1 MMSNSMP
8 NSNAAS
14 KAAVKQPEAVP
25 LASIAAPAV
34 ATWSASLTD
43 VDEANLVGL
52 AQRVA
57 LALRQGDVVALEG
70 DLGAG
75 KTTFAR
81 ALIRILLADAAA
93 EVPSPTFALA
103 QGYNSARFPIAHFD
117 FYRLSRPED
126 VEEIGFSEAVLHG
139 VAIVEWPSK
148 AAKALPPNR
157 LELSFTETSASG
169 TRNIDVT
176 ATGQIATRLARIGD
190 MDGFI
195 GEAGWGEADIAY
207 LQGDASTRA
216 YARLSIGS
224 GRAVI
229 MDAPRQPDG
238 PPVRDGKPYSRIA
251 HLAEDVRPF
260 VAVDQA
266 LRKAGLSAPDILA
279 ADLDQGF
286 LLLEDFGDRV
296 FGRETSNELHQAELW
311 TAALDALVALR
322 RANPAMSM
330 PVGGGTVISSETHTL
345 PRLDRN
351 ILEIETDMLPD
362 WYWPEVKGTAMPAAL
377 RAEYRGLWRPVI
389 DRLLAETPGWIL
401 RDVHSPNLLWMPEWK
416 GIARV
421 GFIDFQDALAGPWSH
436 DVMSLLQDA
445 RVDVPEKLE
454 ARLLTRYCST
464 ISMFDP
470 VFNDTA
476 FRSGYAAYG
485 ALRATRLVGLFVRL
499 LRRDGKANYLQHMA
513 RNWGYLER
521 NLAHPKLRPLAEWY
535 DTHFSAELRQQ
546 PIDPRPRR
554 AA

>member
-8 NSNAAS
+8 QSTAAT
-14 KAAVKQPEAVP
+14 AKQPEAVS
-25 LASIAAPAV
+25 AVGVTAPPV
-34 ATWSASLTD
+34 PTWSANLTEVDETSLT
-43 VDEANLVGL
+43 GL
-52 AQRVA
+52 AERIA
-57 LALRQGDVVALEG
+57 LALRVGDVVTLAG

-81 ALIRILLADAAA
+81 ALIRILLADGAA

-103 QGYNSARFPIAHFD
+103 QGYSSARFPIAHFD

-126 VEEIGFSEAVLHG
+126 IEEIGFSEAVLHG

-157 LELSFTETSASG
+157 LDLNFSDAG
-169 TRNIDVT
+169 DAATRNIDVV
-176 ATGQIATRLARIGD
+176 ATGPIAARLDRIGD

-195 GEAGWGEADIAY
+195 GDAGWSEASIAY

-216 YARLSIGS
+216 YTRLSLGS
-224 GRAVI
+224 GRAVL

-279 ADLDQGF
+279 ADIEGGF

-296 FGRETSNELHQAELW
+296 FGRETGNELHQAELW

-322 RANPAMSM
+322 RANPSMTM
-330 PVGGGTVISSETHTL
+330 PVGGGTVSSDETHTL
-345 PRLDRN
+345 SRLDRN
-351 ILEIETDMLPD
+351 ILEIEIDMLPD
-362 WYWPEVKGTAMPAAL
+362 WYWPEVKGVAMPAAL

-389 DRLLAETPGWIL
+389 DRLLAEQPGWIL

-445 RVDVPEKLE
+445 RVDVPVNLE
-454 ARLLTRYCST
+454 TRLLSRYCST
-464 ISMFDP
+464 VPTFDP
-470 VFNDTA
+470 SFNDAT
-476 FRSGYAAYG
+476 FRSSYAAYG

-521 NLAHPKLRPLAEWY
+521 NLAHPKLRPLQEWY
-535 DTHFSAELRQQ
+535 DTHLGTELRQT
-546 PIDPRPRR
+546 PIDPSPRR

>member
-1 MMSNSMP
+1 MSNHQYATVSYVVP
-8 NSNAAS
+8 PIAKGTAAAW
-14 KAAVKQPEAVP
+14 AAH
-25 LASIAAPAV
+25 
-34 ATWSASLTD
+34 LTD
-43 VDEANLVGL
+43 VDEASL
-52 AQRVA
+52 VA
-57 LALRQGDVVALEG
+57 LAERLALVLRVGDVVTLAG

-81 ALIRILLADAAA
+81 ALIRILLADPAA

-103 QGYNSARFPIAHFD
+103 QGYASSRFPIAHFD
-117 FYRLSRPED
+117 FYRLARPED
-126 VEEIGFSEAVLHG
+126 IEEIGFSDAVQHG
-139 VAIVEWPSK
+139 IAIVEWPSK
-148 AAKALPPNR
+148 AADALPQHR
-157 LELSFTETSASG
+157 LELSFTETTDPG
-169 TRNIDVT
+169 TRNVDVA
-176 ATGQIATRLARIGD
+176 ATGPIATRLERISAMDAFIGD
-190 MDGFI
+190 
-195 GEAGWGEADIAY
+195 AGWGDAAIAY

-216 YARLSIGS
+216 YTRLALGS
-224 GRAVI
+224 GRAVL

-238 PPVRDGKPYSRIA
+238 PPVRDGQPYSRIA

-266 LRKAGLSAPDILA
+266 LRRAGLSAPDVLA
-279 ADLDQGF
+279 ADLDSGF

-296 FGRETSNELHQAELW
+296 FGRETGNDLHQAELW
-311 TAALDALVALR
+311 TAAIDALVALR
-322 RANPAMSM
+322 RANPTLTM
-330 PVGGGTVISSETHTL
+330 PVGGGAVSSRETHTL

-351 ILEIETDMLPD
+351 ILEIEIDMLPD
-362 WYWPEVKGTAMPAAL
+362 WYWPEVKGVAMPAAL

-389 DRLLAETPGWIL
+389 DRLLTEAPGWIL

-445 RVDVPEKLE
+445 RVDVPVKLE

-464 ISMFDP
+464 ISMFEAG
-470 VFNDTA
+470 FNEAT
-476 FRSGYAAYG
+476 FRSSYAAYG

-521 NLAHPKLRPLAEWY
+521 NLAHPKLRPLQDWY
-535 DTHFSAELRQQ
+535 DTHLGVELRQQ
-546 PIDPRPRR
+546 PIDPSPRR

>member
-1 MMSNSMP
+1 MP
-8 NSNAAS
+8 NPHAALS
-14 KAAVKQPEAVP
+14 VSTIAKTAPTVP
-25 LASIAAPAV
+25 
-34 ATWSASLTD
+34 TWSATLVG
-43 VDEANLVGL
+43 VDEPSLVAL
-52 AQRVA
+52 AERIA
-57 LALRQGDVVALEG
+57 LALRVGDVVALTG

-81 ALIRILLADAAA
+81 SLIRILLADAAA

-103 QGYNSARFPIAHFD
+103 QGYNCTRFPIAHFD
-117 FYRLSRPED
+117 FYRLSSPD
-126 VEEIGFSEAVLHG
+126 DIEEIGFADAVQHG

-148 AAKALPPNR
+148 AANALPPNR
-157 LELSFTETSASG
+157 LNLSFSETSDPS
-169 TRNIDVT
+169 TRDVDII
-176 ATGQIATRLARIGD
+176 ATGPLATRLDRIGE
-190 MDGFI
+190 MDAFI
-195 GEAGWGEADIAY
+195 GDAGWGDASIAY
-207 LQGDASTRA
+207 LQGDASSRA
-216 YARLSIGS
+216 YTRLSLGS
-224 GRAVI
+224 GRAVL

-238 PPVRDGKPYSRIA
+238 PAVRDGKPYSRIA

-266 LRKAGLSAPDILA
+266 LRQAGLSAPEVFA
-279 ADLDQGF
+279 ADLDRGF

-296 FGRETSNELHQAELW
+296 FGREISNDLHQAELW
-311 TAALDALVALR
+311 TAAIDALLALR
-322 RANPAMSM
+322 RANPAMTM
-330 PVGGGTVISSETHTL
+330 PVGGGTVTSRETHTL

-351 ILEIETDMLPD
+351 ILEIEIDMLPD
-362 WYWPEVKGTAMPAAL
+362 WYWPEVKGAAMPAAL
-377 RAEYRGLWRPVI
+377 RAEYRALWRPVI
-389 DRLLAETPGWIL
+389 DRLLTEQPGWIL

-445 RVDVPEKLE
+445 RVDVPGKLE
-454 ARLLTRYCST
+454 TRLLTRYCST
-464 ISMFDP
+464 ISMFDAG
-470 VFNDTA
+470 FDEAT
-476 FRSGYAAYG
+476 FRSSYAAYG

-521 NLAHPKLRPLAEWY
+521 NLAHPTLRPLQEWY

-546 PIDPRPRR
+546 PIDPRPRH

>member
-8 NSNAAS
+8 QSTAAT
-14 KAAVKQPEAVP
+14 AKQPETVSAVGVT
-25 LASIAAPAV
+25 APPV
-34 ATWSASLTD
+34 PTWSANLTE
-43 VDEANLVGL
+43 VDETNLVGL
-52 AQRVA
+52 AERIA
-57 LALRQGDVVALEG
+57 LALRVGDVVTLAG

-81 ALIRILLADAAA
+81 ALIRILLADGAA
-93 EVPSPTFALA
+93 EVSSPTFALA

-126 VEEIGFSEAVLHG
+126 IEEIGFSEAVLHG

-157 LELSFTETSASG
+157 LDLNFSEAG
-169 TRNIDVT
+169 DAATRNIDVM
-176 ATGQIATRLARIGD
+176 ATGPIAARLDRIGD

-195 GEAGWGEADIAY
+195 GDAGWSEASIAY

-216 YARLSIGS
+216 YTRLSLGS
-224 GRAVI
+224 GRAVL

-279 ADLDQGF
+279 ADLEGGF

-296 FGRETSNELHQAELW
+296 FGRETGNELHQAELW

-322 RANPAMSM
+322 RANPSMTM
-330 PVGGGTVISSETHTL
+330 PVGGGTVSSDETHTL

-351 ILEIETDMLPD
+351 ILEIEIDMLPD
-362 WYWPEVKGTAMPAAL
+362 WYWPEVKGVAMPAAL

-389 DRLLAETPGWIL
+389 DRLLAEQPGWIL

-445 RVDVPEKLE
+445 RVDVPVNLE
-454 ARLLTRYCST
+454 TRLLSRYCST
-464 ISMFDP
+464 VPTFDP
-470 VFNDTA
+470 SFNDAT
-476 FRSGYAAYG
+476 FRSSYAAYG

-521 NLAHPKLRPLAEWY
+521 NLAHPKLRPLQEWY
-535 DTHFSAELRQQ
+535 DTHLGTDLRQT
-546 PIDPRPRR
+546 PIDPSPRR

>member
-1 MMSNSMP
+1 MP
-8 NSNAAS
+8 NAKLAAKAEPMAPIAAAPMS
-14 KAAVKQPEAVP
+14 KAVP
-25 LASIAAPAV
+25 M
-34 ATWSASLTD
+34 WSATLDD
-43 VDEANLVGL
+43 VDEASLVAL
-52 AQRVA
+52 AERVA
-57 LALRQGDVVALEG
+57 LVLRVGDVVTLSG

-81 ALIRILLADAAA
+81 ALIRILLTDQAA

-103 QGYNSARFPIAHFD
+103 QGYNCSRFPIAHFD
-117 FYRLSRPED
+117 FYRLGRPED
-126 VEEIGFSEAVLHG
+126 IEEIGFSDAVHHG

-148 AAKALPPNR
+148 AAGALPAHR
-157 LELSFTETSASG
+157 LELTFTETSDPN
-169 TRNIDVT
+169 TRNVGIKG
-176 ATGQIATRLARIGD
+176 TGPIAARLDRIGE
-190 MDGFI
+190 MDAFI
-195 GEAGWGEADIAY
+195 GDAGWGDASIAY
-207 LQGDASTRA
+207 LQGDASTRS
-216 YARLSIGS
+216 YTRLALGS
-224 GRAVI
+224 GRAVL

-238 PPVRDGKPYSRIA
+238 PPVRDGMPYSRIA

-266 LRKAGLSAPDILA
+266 LLKAGLSAPEVLA
-279 ADLDQGF
+279 ADLERGF

-296 FGRETSNELHQAELW
+296 FGRETGNDLHQAELW
-311 TAALDALVALR
+311 TAAIDALVALR
-322 RANPAMSM
+322 RTNPSFTM
-330 PVGGGTVISSETHTL
+330 PVGGGVVNSREIHTL

-351 ILEIETDMLPD
+351 ILEIEIDMLPD
-362 WYWPEVKGTAMPAAL
+362 WYWPEVKGAAMPAPL

-389 DRLLAETPGWIL
+389 DRLLAEAPGWIL
-401 RDVHSPNLLWMPEWK
+401 RDVHSPNLLWLPEWK

-454 ARLLTRYCST
+454 ARLLNRYCST
-464 ISMFDP
+464 VSMFDAG
-470 VFNDTA
+470 FNDA
-476 FRSGYAAYG
+476 VFRSSYAAYG

-521 NLAHPKLRPLAEWY
+521 NLAHPQLRPLQQWY
-535 DTHFSAELRQQ
+535 DTHLGSELRQQ
-546 PIDPRPRR
+546 PIDPNPRH

>member
-1 MMSNSMP
+1 MMSNLMP
-8 NSNAAS
+8 KQNVAYAAAS
-14 KAAVKQPEAVP
+14 EHASAAAN
-25 LASIAAPAV
+25 SIASPPPTPQTWA
-34 ATWSASLTD
+34 ATLSD

-52 AQRVA
+52 AERVA
-57 LALRQGDVVALEG
+57 LVLRIGDVVTLVG

-81 ALIRILLADAAA
+81 ALIRILLVDRTA

-103 QGYNSARFPIAHFD
+103 QGYVSPRFPVAHFD
-117 FYRLSRPED
+117 FYRLASPRD
-126 VEEIGFSEAVLHG
+126 IEEIGFGEALQHG

-148 AAKALPPNR
+148 AASALPRHR
-157 LELSFTETSASG
+157 LELSFADSG
-169 TRNIDVT
+169 NARTRTIEIKAV
-176 ATGQIATRLARIGD
+176 GPIAGRLDRIGE

-195 GEAGWGEADIAY
+195 GDAGWGDASISY
-207 LQGDASTRA
+207 LQGDASTRG
-216 YARLSIGS
+216 YVRLTMGS
-224 GRAVI
+224 ATAVL

-260 VAVDQA
+260 VAVDRT
-266 LRKAGLSAPDILA
+266 LRAAGLSAPEIIA
-279 ADLDQGF
+279 SDLDRGF

-296 FGRETSNELHQAELW
+296 FGREVGTEPHQAELW
-311 TAALDALVALR
+311 TAAIDALVALR
-322 RANPAMSM
+322 RAKPAQTMK
-330 PVGGGTVISSETHTL
+330 VGDGSNHSL

-351 ILEIETDMLPD
+351 ILDIEIDMLPD
-362 WYWPEVKGTAMPAAL
+362 WYWPEVKGSAMPAAL

-389 DRLLAETPGWIL
+389 DRLLAEPPGWIL

-421 GFIDFQDALAGPWSH
+421 GFIDFQDALAGPWAH

-445 RVDVPEKLE
+445 RVDVPATLE
-454 ARLLTRYCST
+454 SRLLQRYSST

-470 VFNDTA
+470 SFNDPV
-476 FRSGYAAYG
+476 FRSSYAAYG

-521 NLAHPKLRPLAEWY
+521 NLAHPKLRPLQEWY
-535 DTHFSAELRQQ
+535 DAHLPRNLRQR
-546 PIDPRPRR
+546 PIDPRPR
-554 AA
+554 AAA

>member
-1 MMSNSMP
+1 MP
-8 NSNAAS
+8 NLQVPLPVAVP
-14 KAAVKQPEAVP
+14 KAAPQVP
-25 LASIAAPAV
+25 
-34 ATWSASLTD
+34 TWSASLAD
-43 VDEANLVGL
+43 VDEPSLVAL
-52 AQRVA
+52 AERIA
-57 LALRQGDVVALEG
+57 LALRVGDVVALTG

-75 KTTFAR
+75 KTAFAR

-103 QGYNSARFPIAHFD
+103 QGYNCLRFPIAHFD
-117 FYRLSRPED
+117 FYRLASPD
-126 VEEIGFSEAVLHG
+126 DIEEIGFADAVLHG

-148 AAKALPPNR
+148 AAAALPPNR
-157 LELSFTETSASG
+157 LDLKFAETADPN
-169 TRNIDVT
+169 TRNVDII
-176 ATGQIATRLARIGD
+176 ATGPLATRLDRIGE
-190 MDGFI
+190 MDAFI
-195 GEAGWGEADIAY
+195 GDAGWGDASIAY
-207 LQGDASTRA
+207 LQGDASSRA
-216 YARLSIGS
+216 YTRLSLGS
-224 GRAVI
+224 GRAVL

-238 PPVRDGKPYSRIA
+238 PAVRDGKPYSRIA

-260 VAVDQA
+260 VAVDHT
-266 LRKAGLSAPDILA
+266 LRQAGLSAPEILA
-279 ADLDQGF
+279 ADLDRGF

-296 FGRETSNELHQAELW
+296 FGREIGNDLHQAQLW

-322 RANPAMSM
+322 RANPSFTMPVSVE
-330 PVGGGTVISSETHTL
+330 PVGGGPLSSSGTHTL

-351 ILEIETDMLPD
+351 ILEIEIDMLPD
-362 WYWPEVKGTAMPAAL
+362 WYWPEVKGSAMPAPL

-389 DRLLAETPGWIL
+389 DQLLTEQPGWIL

-445 RVDVPEKLE
+445 RVDVPVKLE
-454 ARLLTRYCST
+454 TRLLSRYCST
-464 ISMFDP
+464 VSMFDAG
-470 VFNDTA
+470 FNEAT
-476 FRSGYAAYG
+476 FRSSYAAYG

>member
-1 MMSNSMP
+1 MSNHQYATVSYVVP
-8 NSNAAS
+8 PIAKGTAAAW
-14 KAAVKQPEAVP
+14 AAH
-25 LASIAAPAV
+25 
-34 ATWSASLTD
+34 LTD
-43 VDEANLVGL
+43 VDEASL
-52 AQRVA
+52 VA
-57 LALRQGDVVALEG
+57 LAERLALVLRVGDVVTLAG

-81 ALIRILLADAAA
+81 ALIRILLADPAA

-103 QGYNSARFPIAHFD
+103 QGYASSRFPIAHFD
-117 FYRLSRPED
+117 FYRLARPED
-126 VEEIGFSEAVLHG
+126 IEEIGFSDAVQHG
-139 VAIVEWPSK
+139 IAIVEWPSK
-148 AAKALPPNR
+148 AADALPQHR
-157 LELSFTETSASG
+157 LELSFTETTDPG
-169 TRNIDVT
+169 TRNVDVA
-176 ATGQIATRLARIGD
+176 ATGPIATRLERISAMDAFIGD
-190 MDGFI
+190 
-195 GEAGWGEADIAY
+195 AGWGDAAIAY

-216 YARLSIGS
+216 YTRLALGS
-224 GRAVI
+224 GRAVL

-238 PPVRDGKPYSRIA
+238 PPVRDGQPYSRIA

-266 LRKAGLSAPDILA
+266 LRRAGLSAPDVLA
-279 ADLDQGF
+279 ADLDSGF

-296 FGRETSNELHQAELW
+296 FGRETGNDLHQAELW
-311 TAALDALVALR
+311 TAAIDALVALR
-322 RANPAMSM
+322 RANPTLTM
-330 PVGGGTVISSETHTL
+330 PVGGGAVSSRETHTL

-351 ILEIETDMLPD
+351 ILEIEIDMLPD
-362 WYWPEVKGTAMPAAL
+362 WYWPEVKGVAMPAPL

-389 DRLLAETPGWIL
+389 DRLLTEAPGWIL

-445 RVDVPEKLE
+445 RVDVSVKLE

-464 ISMFDP
+464 ISMFEAG
-470 VFNDTA
+470 FNEAT
-476 FRSGYAAYG
+476 FRSSYAAYG

-521 NLAHPKLRPLAEWY
+521 NLAHPKLRPLQDWY
-535 DTHFSAELRQQ
+535 DTHLGAELRQQ
-546 PIDPRPRR
+546 PIDPSPRR

>member
-8 NSNAAS
+8 DLQVELPVA
-14 KAAVKQPEAVP
+14 KPWGVP
-25 LASIAAPAV
+25 TVP
-34 ATWSASLTD
+34 TWTAQLTD
-43 VDEANLVGL
+43 VDEASLVAL
-52 AQRVA
+52 AERVA
-57 LALRQGDVVALEG
+57 LALRVGDVVALAG

-81 ALIRILLADAAA
+81 SLIRILLADHAA

-103 QGYNSARFPIAHFD
+103 QGYNCDRFPIAHFD
-117 FYRLSRPED
+117 FYRLGHPED
-126 VEEIGFSEAVLHG
+126 VEEIGFADAVQHG
-139 VAIVEWPSK
+139 IAIVEWPSK
-148 AAKALPPNR
+148 AAAALPANR
-157 LELSFTETSASG
+157 LDLTFSETTDPSK
-169 TRNIDVT
+169 RNVEII
-176 ATGQIATRLARIGD
+176 ATGPLATRLGRIGD
-190 MDGFI
+190 MDAFI
-195 GEAGWGEADIAY
+195 GDAGWDDASIGY
-207 LQGDASTRA
+207 LQGDASSRA
-216 YARLSIGS
+216 YTRLSMGS
-224 GRAVI
+224 GRAVL

-238 PPVRDGKPYSRIA
+238 PAVRDGKPYSRIA

-266 LRKAGLSAPDILA
+266 LRKAGLSAPEVLA
-279 ADLDQGF
+279 ADLDRGF

-296 FGRETSNELHQAELW
+296 FGREASNDLHQAELW
-311 TAALDALVALR
+311 TAAIDALVALR
-322 RANPAMSM
+322 RANPSFTM
-330 PVGGGTVISSETHTL
+330 PVGGGAVVSTETHTL

-351 ILEIETDMLPD
+351 ILEIEIDMLPD
-362 WYWPEVKGTAMPAAL
+362 WYWPEVKGAAMPPAL

-389 DRLLAETPGWIL
+389 DQLLAETPGWIL

-445 RVDVPEKLE
+445 RVDVPAKLE
-454 ARLLTRYCST
+454 SRLLTRYCST
-464 ISMFDP
+464 ISMFDAG
-470 VFNDTA
+470 FNDAA
-476 FRSGYAAYG
+476 FRSSYAAYG

-521 NLAHPKLRPLAEWY
+521 NLAHPKLRPLQEWY
-535 DTHFSAELRQQ
+535 DMHLGSALRQR
-546 PIDPRPRR
+546 PIDPRPHR